1 MQVVTRSAKA
11 RDSVKTK
18 YEEIRRYIGHSTG
31 NARQRFFQT
40 EKLVQAEKTPFEV
53 IYQEDIVRLRYY
65 PPLKESEIIVDGQ
78 TIKVEKKTHKIPL
91 VMVAPLAVNMY
102 IYDLFPERSLVKYL
116 RAKGFELYLIDWG
129 RPSWDHNHYSIS
141 SYFAEWMP
149 KLLAKTREH
158 SGSKKLS
165 LHGWSFGGLFSA
177 CYASLGDPDIVNLAL
192 VGAPSDYHANG
203 ELGKQYQRISKQL
216 NWLEKKTGWRVHN
229 TRRRWWRSPG
239 WANSL
244 AFKLTNP
251 IGSLQGYL
259 DLLKNLHDE
268 EYVVSHATNG
278 AFLDN
283 MVAYPGAV
291 IQDVIQY
298 LWADNAVARGELPM
312 KNPTGHL
319 SNVKANLMLVVG
331 KQDPIV
337 TRECSV
343 AMLNHVASKDQTVL
357 EVNGGHMGIL
367 SGSKAPETIWP
378 EVAQWLAE
386 RSN

>member
-1 MQVVTRSAKA
+1 MPVVNTAK
-11 RDSVKTK
+11 
-18 YEEIRRYIGHSTG
+18 EIRIKYDEVRRLVELSTN
-31 NARQRFFQT
+31 NAKQRFFQT
-40 EKLVQAEKTPFEV
+40 DKLLQAEKTPFDV
-53 IYQEDIVRLRYY
+53 IYQKDIVRLRYY
-65 PPLKESEIIVDGQ
+65 PPLKESEIVVDGE
-78 TIKVEKKTHKIPL
+78 KVSVEKNKHKIPL

-102 IYDLFPERSLVKYL
+102 ICDLFPERSLVKYL

-129 RPSWDHNHYSIS
+129 RPGWDHNHYTIS

-149 KLLAKTREH
+149 KVLAEVRAH

-177 CYASLGDPDIVNLAL
+177 CYTSLGDPDIVNLAL
-192 VGAPSDYHANG
+192 VGAPGDYHANG
-203 ELGKQYQRISKQL
+203 ELGKQYQRIAKKL
-216 NWLEKKTGWRVHN
+216 NWLEKKAGWRVHN

-251 IGSLQGYL
+251 VGSLQGYL

-268 EYVVSHATNG
+268 EYVISHATNG

-298 LWADNAVARGELPM
+298 LWADNIVARGELPM
-312 KNPTGHL
+312 KNAKGRL
-319 SNVKANLMLVVG
+319 ANIQSNLLLVVG
-331 KQDPIV
+331 KQDPVV
-337 TRECSV
+337 TPACSV
-343 AMLNHVASKDQTVL
+343 AMLDHVSSQDQTVL

-367 SGSKAPETIWP
+367 SGSKAPKTIWP
-378 EVAQWLAE
+378 EVAKWLAE
-386 RSN
+386 RSD

>member
-1 MQVVTRSAKA
+1 MSVASP
-11 RDSVKTK
+11 SVKK
-18 YEEIRRYIGHSTG
+18 RYDELRRLVSVSTG
-31 NARQRFFQT
+31 NAKQRLFQA
-40 EKLVQAEKTPFEV
+40 ESLVQAEKTPFDV
-53 IYQEDIVRLRYY
+53 IYQKDIVRLRYY
-65 PPLKESEIIVDGQ
+65 PPLKESEIELDGQ

-129 RPSWDHNHYSIS
+129 RPGWDHNHYTIS

-149 KLLAKTREH
+149 KLLSKVKEH
-158 SGSKKLS
+158 SGSQKLS

-177 CYASLGDPDIVNLAL
+177 CYASLGDKDIVNLAL
-192 VGAPSDYHANG
+192 VGAPGDYHANG
-203 ELGKQYQRISKQL
+203 ALGEQYKRISKRL
-216 NWLEKKTGWRVHN
+216 LWLEKKMGWRVHN

-239 WANSL
+239 WMNSL
-244 AFKLTNP
+244 SFKLTNP
-251 IGSLQGYL
+251 IGSVQGYL

-268 EYVVSHATNG
+268 EYVISHATNG

-298 LWADNAVARGELPM
+298 LWADNTVAQGVLPM
-312 KNPTGHL
+312 KNPEGHL
-319 SNVKANLMLVVG
+319 SNVNANILLVAG
-331 KQDPIV
+331 RQDPIV
-337 TRECSV
+337 TKECSEALLKYV
-343 AMLNHVASKDQTVL
+343 SSTDTSVL

-367 SGSKAPETIWP
+367 SGSKAPKTIWP
-378 EVAQWLAE
+378 DVANWLAE

>member
-1 MQVVTRSAKA
+1 MPVVRTAKEI
-11 RDSVKTK
+11 RTK
-18 YEEIRRYIGHSTG
+18 YDEVKKLAELSTI
-31 NARQRFFQT
+31 NAKQRFFQA
-40 EKLVQAEKTPFEV
+40 EKLLQAEKTPFDV
-53 IYQEDIVRLRYY
+53 VYQKDIVRLRYY
-65 PPLKESEIIVDGQ
+65 PPLKETEIIVDGD
-78 TIKVEKKTHKIPL
+78 TIPVAKKSHKIPL

-129 RPSWDHNHYSIS
+129 RPGWDHNHYTIS
-141 SYFAEWMP
+141 SYFAELMP
-149 KLLAKTREH
+149 DVLAQVRKH

-177 CYASLGDPDIVNLAL
+177 CYTSLGDPDIVNLAL
-192 VGAPSDYHANG
+192 VGAPGDYHANG
-203 ELGKQYQRISKQL
+203 ELGKQYQSIAKKLS
-216 NWLEKKTGWRVHN
+216 WLEKKAGWRVHN
-229 TRRRWWRSPG
+229 TPRRWWRSPG
-239 WANSL
+239 WVNSL

-251 IGSLQGYL
+251 IGSLQGYV

-268 EYVVSHATNG
+268 EYVISHATNG

-298 LWADNAVARGELPM
+298 LWADNIVARGELPM
-312 KNPTGHL
+312 KKPQGSLANI
-319 SNVKANLMLVVG
+319 SANLLLVVG

-337 TRECSV
+337 TKACSV
-343 AMLNHVASKDQTVL
+343 SILEHVASQDQQVL

-367 SGSKAPETIWP
+367 SGSKAPKTIWP
-378 EVAQWLAE
+378 QVAEWLAE
-386 RSN
+386 RSD

>member
-1 MQVVTRSAKA
+1 MPVAIP
-11 RDSVKTK
+11 SVKK
-18 YEEIRRYIGHSTG
+18 RYDELRRLVSVSSG
-31 NARQRFFQT
+31 NAKQRLFRA
-40 EKLVQAEKTPFEV
+40 ESLVQAEKTPFEV
-53 IYQEDIVRLRYY
+53 IYQKDIVRLRYY
-65 PPLKESEIIVDGQ
+65 PPLKESEIEVDGQ
-78 TIKVEKKTHKIPL
+78 TIKVERKTHKIPL

-129 RPSWDHNHYSIS
+129 RPGWDHNHYTIS

-149 KLLAKTREH
+149 KLLSQVKEH
-158 SGSKKLS
+158 SGSQKLS

-177 CYASLGDPDIVNLAL
+177 CYASLGDKDIVNLAL
-192 VGAPSDYHANG
+192 VGAPGDYHANG
-203 ELGKQYQRISKQL
+203 SLGEQYKRIAKRLQ
-216 NWLEKKTGWRVHN
+216 WLENKTGWRVHN

-239 WANSL
+239 WMNSL
-244 AFKLTNP
+244 SFKLTNP
-251 IGSLQGYL
+251 VGSIQGYL

-268 EYVVSHATNG
+268 EYVISHATNG

-298 LWADNAVARGELPM
+298 LWADNTVAQGVLPM
-312 KNPTGHL
+312 KNPEGHL
-319 SNVKANLMLVVG
+319 SDVEANILLVAG

-337 TRECSV
+337 TRECSEALLKYV
-343 AMLNHVASKDQTVL
+343 SSTDTTVL

-367 SGSKAPETIWP
+367 SGSKAPKTIWP
-378 EVAQWLAE
+378 NVAEWLAE

>member
-1 MQVVTRSAKA
+1 MSVVNTSKELRNKYNEVRALVERSTSNAK
-11 RDSVKTK
+11 
-18 YEEIRRYIGHSTG
+18 
-31 NARQRFFQT
+31 QRFFQT
-40 EKLVQAEKTPFEV
+40 DKLLQAEKTPFEI
-53 IYQEDIVRLRYY
+53 IYQKDIVRLRYY
-65 PPLKESEIIVDGQ
+65 PPLKTSEIIVDGE
-78 TIKVEKKTHKIPL
+78 TVSVAKNTHKIPL

-129 RPSWDHNHYSIS
+129 RPGWDHNHYTIS
-141 SYFAEWMP
+141 SYFAELMP
-149 KLLAKTREH
+149 DVLAKVRGH

-177 CYASLGDPDIVNLAL
+177 CYTSLGDPDIVNLAL
-192 VGAPSDYHANG
+192 VGAPGDYHANG
-203 ELGKQYQRISKQL
+203 ELGKQYRGISRKL
-216 NWLEKKTGWRVHN
+216 NWLDKKAGWRVHN
-229 TRRRWWRSPG
+229 TPRRWWRSPG
-239 WANSL
+239 WVNSL

-268 EYVVSHATNG
+268 EYVISHATNG

-298 LWADNAVARGELPM
+298 LWADNIVARGELPM
-312 KNPTGHL
+312 KDAQGRFANIK
-319 SNVKANLMLVVG
+319 SNMLLVVG

-337 TRECSV
+337 TKDCSV
-343 AMLNHVASKDQTVL
+343 AMLEHVASTDQQVL
-357 EVNGGHMGIL
+357 EVEGGHMGIL
-367 SGSKAPETIWP
+367 SGSKAPKTIWP
-378 EVAQWLAE
+378 EVAEWLAT